1 MRKPRVVIPD
11 WLLGGVLTAVIL
23 LLFLFQFGPLE
34 TMEAKLYDLRTRFR
48 APAAADQKIAIVE
61 IDEASVAQLGR
72 YPWPRSRIAEALDV
86 ISEAG
91 AKVIGL
97 DILYPD
103 PEQNQGLEALKS
115 IQGVVEESSV
125 ALAGRKVTLPKAGGS
140 EASEAESAAPAADPK
155 TKSVQNI
162 LQAIDE
168 QARQLDSDTRL
179 ADSIALS
186 ENLVLP
192 VYFTIGTPLGRA
204 EGELSE
210 KLLQN
215 FLTQVDNPDNAAG
228 ASAVLQ
234 GVEIKPPI
242 PAFVEAAQ
250 SLGHINIQP
259 DADGVLRSHMLLVD
273 YEGQYF
279 PSFATQIAKTY
290 LNLQPTDLH
299 VRLGGG
305 IQLGKIEIPTDPQ
318 FKMLVNY
325 SPPSWTAEHNATFP
339 YYSFVDV
346 AQKRVQEGAFQDR
359 IVLIGVT
366 LTGLGEQNV
375 TPRAPRLPAVE
386 VIANAVENI
395 LDQSFLLRPA
405 WASKVELALIVLF
418 GAFVSFGMSRLSAG
432 KSAAI
437 AAILVLAFAGAA
449 TYLFVN
455 YGLWIKILYPA
466 ITLVLGYTVMVSKRF
481 LITEQE
487 KEVLEVD
494 SIETNKM
501 LGLSFQ
507 GQGMLDL
514 AFEKFRK
521 CPVED
526 VKDLLYNLGLDFE
539 RKRMFNKAVS
549 VYEHVAKADP
559 KYKDLTTRMERVRT
573 AGETVIFG
581 AGGGLKRGADSTVL
595 MDAGAS
601 TAPTLGR
608 YEVLKE
614 LGRGAMGIVY
624 LGKDPKINRTV
635 AIKTL
640 RLEDEDMEPDERK
653 SLRERF
659 FREAESAGRLSHPNI
674 VTIYDAG
681 EDHDICY
688 IAMELLDGADLKERC
703 PKGNLMASG
712 ETVELVAKVAGAL
725 DYAHQQGIVH
735 RDIKPANIMVLKDGT
750 VKVTDF
756 GIARITAS
764 SKTQTGVVMGTPS
777 YMSPEQLTGK
787 KVDGRSDLFSLA
799 VVLYE
804 LLTGQKPF
812 EGDSVATLMYKIANE
827 APPAPTLYNQNLPAE
842 VVRIIERGL
851 EKDLEKRYQRGNQ
864 MAEELR
870 QVIPLVR
877 KDGSTVS
884 NS

>member
-1 MRKPRVVIPD
+1 MKKPRVVVPD
-11 WLLGGVLTAVIL
+11 WFVGGAVTVLVL
-23 LLFLFQFGPLE
+23 LLYLFQFAPLE
-34 TMEAKLYDLRTRFR
+34 TIEAKLYDLRARLR
-48 APAAADQKIAIVE
+48 QPAAASQKIAIVE
-61 IDEASVAQLGR
+61 IDEPSVAQLGR
-72 YPWPRSRIAEALDV
+72 YPWPRARIADVLDV
-86 ISEAG
+86 ISDAG

-103 PEQNQGLEALKS
+103 AEQNQGVEALRT
-115 IQGVVEESSV
+115 IREVVQNSSV
-125 ALAGRKVTLPKAGGS
+125 TLTGRALPPAQAPGPEG
-140 EASEAESAAPAADPK
+140 AETSPRATSSDPK
-155 TKSVQNI
+155 TQAVEQI
-162 LQAIDE
+162 LQAVDQSI
-168 QARQLDSDTRL
+168 QQLDSDTRL
-179 ADSIALS
+179 ADSLALS
-186 ENLVLP
+186 QNVILP

-210 KLLQN
+210 KLVEN
-215 FLTQVDNPDNAAG
+215 FVTQVDNPNNVAG

-242 PAFVEAAQ
+242 PAFVETAH

-259 DADGVLRSHMLLVD
+259 DGDGVLRSHVLLVD

-279 PSFATQIAKTY
+279 PSFATQIARAD
-290 LNLQPTDLH
+290 LNLQASDIRL
-299 VRLGGG
+299 RLGGG
-305 IQLGKIEIPTDPQ
+305 IQLGKILIPTDPQ
-318 FKMLVNY
+318 FKMLVSYN
-325 SPPSWTAEHNATFP
+325 PPSWTAERNPTFP

-346 AQKRVQEGAFQDR
+346 LNGRVQEEAFRDK
-359 IVLIGVT
+359 IVLLGVT

-375 TPRAPRLPAVE
+375 TPRSPRLPAVE
-386 VIANAVENI
+386 VIANVIENI
-395 LDQSFLLRPA
+395 LDQNFILRPA
-405 WASKVELALIVLF
+405 WARPTELALLILF
-418 GAFVSFGMSRLSAG
+418 GAFISFGVPRLSAG

-437 AAILVLAFAGAA
+437 AAILLLVLAGAA
-449 TYLFVN
+449 TYLFASR
-455 YGLWIKILYPA
+455 GLWIQVLYPGL
-466 ITLVLGYTVMVSKRF
+466 TLVAGYTLMVSKRY
-481 LITEQE
+481 LTTEQE

-559 KYKDLTTRMERVRT
+559 KYKDLSTRMQRVRT

-581 AGGGLKRGADSTVL
+581 GAGGLKRGGDATV
-595 MDAGAS
+595 MVEAGAA

-608 YEVLKE
+608 YEVIQE

-640 RLEDEDMEPDERK
+640 RLEEDDMEPEERK
-653 SLRERF
+653 AVRERF
-659 FREAESAGRLSHPNI
+659 FREAESAGRLAHPNI

-681 EDHDICY
+681 EDHDISY
-688 IAMELLDGADLKERC
+688 IAMELLDGSDLKDRAQ
-703 PKGNLMASG
+703 KANLMESA
-712 ETVELVAKVAGAL
+712 ETLEMVAKVAGAL

-777 YMSPEQLTGK
+777 YMSPEQLSGK
-787 KVDGRSDLFSLA
+787 KVDGRSDLFSLT

-812 EGDSVATLMYKIANE
+812 EGESVATLMYKIANE
-827 APPAPTLYNQNLPAE
+827 AAPAPTLYNENLPPE

-851 EKDLEKRYQRGNQ
+851 EKDAEKRYQRGNE
-864 MAEELR
+864 MAAELR
-870 QVIPLVR
+870 QAIPLVPKDNAAGR
-877 KDGSTVS
+877 KQ
-884 NS
+884 

>member
-1 MRKPRVVIPD
+1 MKKPRIVVPD

-23 LLFLFQFGPLE
+23 LLFLVQFGPLE
-34 TMEAKLYDLRTRFR
+34 GIEAKLYDLRARLR
-48 APAAADQKIAIVE
+48 PPAGVSQNIAIVE
-61 IDEASVAQLGR
+61 IDDASVAQLGR

-86 ISEAG
+86 ISEGG

-103 PEQNQGLEALKS
+103 PEENQGLEALKA
-115 IQGVVEESSV
+115 IQQVVQESSV
-125 ALAGRKVTLPKAGGS
+125 ALTGRQVALP
-140 EASEAESAAPAADPK
+140 SAAAAEAAETPARTAAADPR
-155 TKSVQNI
+155 TSAVQNI
-162 LQAIDE
+162 LQGIDD
-168 QARQLDSDTRL
+168 AVRRLDSDARL
-179 ADSIALS
+179 SDSMALS
-186 ENLVLP
+186 ENVVLP

-204 EGELSE
+204 EGELPE
-210 KLLQN
+210 KVLKN
-215 FLTQVDNPDNAAG
+215 FVTQVDNAGNVAG
-228 ASAVLQ
+228 ASAILQ
-234 GVEIKPPI
+234 GIEIKPPI
-242 PAFVEAAQ
+242 PPLVEAAH

-259 DADGVLRSHMLLVD
+259 DSDGVLRSHVLLVD

-279 PSFATQIAKTY
+279 PSFAAQIAKAY
-290 LNLQPTDLH
+290 LNLQPTDIR

-305 IQLGKIEIPTDPQ
+305 IELGKIQIPTDPQ

-325 SPPSWTAEHNATFP
+325 NPPSWTAERNPIFP

-346 AQKRVQEGAFQDR
+346 VNKRVQEEAFRDK
-359 IVLIGVT
+359 IVLLGVT

-375 TPRAPRLPAVE
+375 TPRSPRLPAVE
-386 VIANAVENI
+386 VIASVVENI
-395 LDQSFLLRPA
+395 LDQNFLLRPA
-405 WASKVELALIVLF
+405 WAGSAELALIVLF
-418 GAFVSFGMSRLSAG
+418 GAFISFGVPRLSAG

-437 AAILVLAFAGAA
+437 TALLVLALAGVAG
-449 TYLFVN
+449 YLFVN
-455 YGLWIKILYPA
+455 QGLWIQVLYPA
-466 ITLVLGYTVMVSKRF
+466 ATLVLGYTVMVSKRF

-539 RKRMFNKAVS
+539 RKRMFNKAVA

-581 AGGGLKRGADSTVL
+581 PGGGLKRGADATVL
-595 MDAGAS
+595 MEGGAA
-601 TAPTLGR
+601 TTPTLGR
-608 YEVLKE
+608 YEIIKE

-640 RLEDEDMEPDERK
+640 RLEDEDMEPAERK
-653 SLRERF
+653 ALRERF

-681 EDHDICY
+681 EDNDVCY
-688 IAMELLDGADLKERC
+688 IAMELLDGSDLKDRC
-703 PKGNLMASG
+703 QKGNLMA
-712 ETVELVAKVAGAL
+712 VPAALELVTNVASAL

-735 RDIKPANIMVLKDGT
+735 RDIKPANIMILQDGT

-777 YMSPEQLTGK
+777 YMSPEQLMGK
-787 KVDGRSDLFSLA
+787 KVDGRSDLFSLT

-827 APPAPTLYNQNLPAE
+827 APPSPTVYNQDLPPE

-851 EKDLEKRYQRGNQ
+851 EKDAEKRYQRGN
-864 MAEELR
+864 EVVEDLR

-877 KDGSTVS
+877 KDRPAGQSS
-884 NS
+884 